1 MVERI
6 MRVLRL
12 DAPVFTEIA
21 KDPAATTQAGIIVVA
36 VSLLSGIGSG
46 IRGHFFS
53 SLIWELIA
61 GVVLSWLLWAV
72 ITYFIGTS
80 LFGGKSTVEEMLRV
94 LGYASA
100 PRLLGLFGFIPCVG
114 GLAALVGGILALVA
128 GFIAVREAMQFDT
141 GKAVITVVVGWL
153 VALALTAVLAPVFG
167 IGYVLFR

>member
-12 DAPVFTEIA
+12 DAPVFSEIA
-21 KDPAATTQAGIIVVA
+21 KDPAATGQAGIIVVA

-53 SLIWELIA
+53 SLVWELIA
-61 GVVLSWLLWAV
+61 GVVLGWVLWAV
-72 ITYFIGTS
+72 ITYFVGTS
-80 LFGGKSTVEEMLRV
+80 LFGGKTTVEEMLRV

-100 PRLLGLFGFIPCVG
+100 PRLLGFFGFIPCVG
-114 GLAALVGGILALVA
+114 GLASLVGGILALVA

-141 GKAVITVVVGWL
+141 GKAVITVVIGWL
-153 VALALTAVLAPVFG
+153 VALVLTAILAPIFG